1 MYLSRP
7 DGSTRVNWHVLWDC
21 VVIVLGNC
29 FPHMMCKKEILTKA
43 RKYDDMKLIA
53 ARCRSGKRCCLTA
66 PGSGT
71 RSWAWVTVWVEFHM
85 FLRCTHFLQVLWCPP
100 SFKNHSGKWMGY
112 TKFPL
117 DVNDRVCVVPC
128 NGLASH
134 LGCTPVHF
142 ASNLNLVIF
151 IMYHDIYM
159 LFFFTTQCC
168 RILHTD
174 WSEVLDYFSIT
185 APPTASFLFV
195 CSVTLSFL

>member
-1 MYLSRP
+1 M
-7 DGSTRVNWHVLWDC
+7 
-21 VVIVLGNC
+21 
-29 FPHMMCKKEILTKA
+29 
-43 RKYDDMKLIA
+43 
-53 ARCRSGKRCCLTA
+53 
-66 PGSGT
+66 
-71 RSWAWVTVWVEFHM
+71 
-85 FLRCTHFLQVLWCPP
+85 
-100 SFKNHSGKWMGY
+100 
-112 TKFPL
+112 
-117 DVNDRVCVVPC
+117 VPC

-185 APPTASFLFV
+185 APPTAGSVASCFV
-195 CSVTLSFL
+195 CLFCYVIVSIVTVYTGACKIDTPCKQMKKDMCNCGLWQNFL